1 MGLGE
6 LEHGRVPV
14 FTCED
19 RKYQYEA
26 SKEVV
31 EVVPR
36 LVVNRFWLRPFR
48 EKFHTKEDID
58 EDEQE
63 E

>member
-1 MGLGE
+1 MGLGK

-14 FTCED
+14 LTCED
-19 RKYQYEA
+19 REYQYEA
-26 SKEVV
+26 SEEVV

-48 EKFHTKEDID
+48 EKFHA
-58 EDEQE
+58 
-63 E
+63 